1 MSFNRRDLGFAVF
14 TLVLGAVV
22 SAHWGKNLMVAEKI
36 QLAFA
41 IATLPWALGFIWEY
55 AKDPWYKT
63 WFGRSLMMIAVAVLL
78 ASASAIMFRL
88 FGPDYWG
95 RPALLVGSSALTFAA
110 MSTRTLVLRWL
121 QAHDKSPL

>member
-1 MSFNRRDLGFAVF
+1 MFPARDVAFAIF
-14 TLVLGAVV
+14 TLLVGATV
-22 SAHWGKNLMVAEKI
+22 ATLCGKDLMVAERI

-55 AKDPWYKT
+55 SKDPWYKT

-78 ASASAIMFRL
+78 ASTSAILFRL

-95 RPALLVGSSALTFAA
+95 RPALLIGSSGLTFLA
-110 MSTRTLVLRWL
+110 MLTRTLVLRWL
-121 QAHDKSPL
+121 QSQDKTPL